1 MTYTIRLV
9 ANAQRDIAEI
19 EKYYDENVPHETE
32 RCIEAVQAALDWI
45 VHHAHQPPVS
55 RFGLRRVSTE
65 TFRYYVWYRVST
77 TSSSCRSSRSCIIV
91 AETTPWLSGCLEQAV
106 QPPGE
111 SSAAVIIP

>member
-19 EKYYDENVPHETE
+19 EKYYDENVPQETE

-65 TFRYYVWYRVST
+65 TFRYYVWYRVFDHEQFVQV
-77 TSSSCRSSRSCIIV
+77 V
-91 AETTPWLSGCLEQAV
+91 AVLHHRRGDDALVERMP
-106 QPPGE
+106 
-111 SSAAVIIP
+111 